1 MSTRT
6 EFDLLQEAP
15 ILLEVR
21 DVSVEFVSKEKG
33 ALPARAVDHVS
44 FTLREGEMLG
54 LVGESGCGKTTLMLS
69 LMRLLP
75 GAGRI
80 VTGSIEFMGQ
90 DLLDLSESEMGE
102 VRWRNISIIFQ
113 GAMNALNPVRT
124 VGDQIAEALVRH
136 GMAR

>member
-1 MSTRT
+1 
-6 EFDLLQEAP
+6 
-15 ILLEVR
+15 
-21 DVSVEFVSKEKG
+21 
-33 ALPARAVDHVS
+33 
-44 FTLREGEMLG
+44 MLG

-69 LMRLLP
+69 LLRLLP

-90 DLLDLSESEMGE
+90 DLLDLSENEMGE

-136 GMAR
+136 GMADNKSGAAK